1 MEFIDILKYA
11 FLGLLQGVTEPI
23 PVSSSG
29 HVIIAQRLFGLE
41 IEGLSFEVLVNFAS
55 LLAVL
60 FIYRTDL
67 IKLARG
73 GWGYVTTRDEAYK
86 SDFRFIMYLVAATV
100 PAGIIGVLFSDV
112 IADALKGMTTIG
124 VTLLATGVALWLIR
138 NMRGQRR
145 DKDLT
150 LKDAVLVGLAQ
161 AVALIPGVSR
171 SGATIVAAMG
181 LGMKS
186 DTALKFSFMLYIP
199 VSIGSIVLEG
209 GDLAREMAGGGVAV
223 AYTVAFVC
231 SLVAS
236 YFALRWFMGVMAR
249 GNLIYFSIYCLLAGT
264 AVLVFL

>member
-1 MEFIDILKYA
+1 MEFLDMIKYA
-11 FLGLLQGVTEPI
+11 FLGLLQGATEPI

-41 IEGLSFEVLVNFAS
+41 IEGLSFEVLVNSAS

-60 FIYRTDL
+60 FIYRADL
-67 IKLARG
+67 VKLARG
-73 GWGYVTTRDEAYK
+73 GWEYITTRDDAYK
-86 SDFRFIMYLVAATV
+86 SDFRFIVYLVAATV
-100 PAGIIGVLFSDV
+100 PAAVIGLLFNDV
-112 IADALKGMTTIG
+112 IADTLKGMTTIG

-150 LKDAVLVGLAQ
+150 FKDALLVGLAQ

-186 DTALKFSFMLYIP
+186 ETALKFSFMLYIP
-199 VSIGSIVLEG
+199 VSLGGIVLEG
-209 GDLAREMAGGGVAV
+209 GDLAREMTGGGMAL

-231 SLVAS
+231 SLAAS
-236 YFALRWFMGVMAR
+236 YFALRWFMGIMAR
-249 GNLIYFSIYCLLAGT
+249 GNLIYFSIYCLIAGT